1 MRYTQLVFSPTGG
14 VRKAAGLLSAAI
26 SDRFETIDLSLAERR
41 LFVDKEITGEPD
53 YRPDIYKKFL

>member
-1 MRYTQLVFSPTGG
+1 M
-14 VRKAAGLLSAAI
+14 
-26 SDRFETIDLSLAERR
+26 ETIDLSLAERR